1 MHSML
6 MPLPNRS
13 NWQFKFRTFS
23 FFSYLMRYHMLSRY
37 KVPLTA
43 NFGFFLK
50 CVGKNAICKL
60 EIMVLQSSEIHA
72 V

>member
-1 MHSML
+1 

-43 NFGFFLK
+43 NFGFLLK
-50 CVGKNAICKL
+50 CHSGEENAVCKL
-60 EIMVLQSSEIHA
+60 KIMVLQSSEIHT